1 MKAIRYYK
9 WAFYGIKTW
18 KDTSHEAKENQGEDN
33 MIRLLRKTGIEK
45 VADIWLN
52 TNNKIHC
59 LINKNYWQNYFHIVK
74 EWFSRLEVYVISK
87 REVWNSGRSYWWST
101 GEKEYLLEWKSQK
114 HLFDLMW
121 KRGKYK
127 ILNHV
132 PVS

>member
-1 MKAIRYYK
+1 
-9 WAFYGIKTW
+9 
-18 KDTSHEAKENQGEDN
+18 

-87 REVWNSGRSYWWST
+87 REV
-101 GEKEYLLEWKSQK
+101 
-114 HLFDLMW
+114 
-121 KRGKYK
+121 
-127 ILNHV
+127 
-132 PVS
+132 